1 MQRFFIQDFLTSSIL
16 KNYFLLLLL
25 LSCAVACVP
34 TSATTDADK
43 KYFDLVQFT
52 DNQVHELY
60 MQKPQVKKKIF
71 LDGQTDQITSDT
83 LNWEKELALFR
94 EADINSPSLRD
105 SYEISEDKIRHTLTY
120 TAKESKLKVKE
131 IKLVFDEQSH
141 TNSVSVRQVKIFF
154 SEDNQLYEIQRDLSM
169 ELKNNLLSAYSIKGF
184 QKVILKDSLIYEISA
199 TLNQPNNQ

>member
-1 MQRFFIQDFLTSSIL
+1 M

-25 LSCAVACVP
+25 LTCAVACVP

-43 KYFDLVQFT
+43 KYFDLIQFT

-60 MQKPQVKKKIF
+60 MQKLQVKKKIF
-71 LDGQTDQITSDT
+71 LDGETDQITSDT

-105 SYEISEDKIRHTLTY
+105 SYEIDEDKLNHTITY

-131 IKLVFDEQSH
+131 IKLVFDEQSQM
-141 TNSVSVRQVKIFF
+141 NKVSIKQVKIFF

-184 QKVILKDSLIYEISA
+184 QKVILKDSLIYEITA
-199 TLNQPNNQ
+199 TLNQPITQ